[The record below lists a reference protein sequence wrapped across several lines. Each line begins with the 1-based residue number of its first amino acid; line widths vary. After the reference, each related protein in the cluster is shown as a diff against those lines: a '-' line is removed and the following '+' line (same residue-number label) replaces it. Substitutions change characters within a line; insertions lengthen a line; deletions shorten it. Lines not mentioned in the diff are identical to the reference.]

1 MVLLLKV
8 FTKDKTNILKG
19 LIFMLASKVL
29 EMLNQGRIEELKIE
43 QQDEIYKNSLL
54 SKTDAKKRYASM
66 KRYLKNIYSSRE
78 DRSC

>member
-1 MVLLLKV
+1 
-8 FTKDKTNILKG
+8 
-19 LIFMLASKVL
+19 MLASKVL

-43 QQDEIYKNSLL
+43 LQDEIYKNSLL
-54 SKTDAKKRYASM
+54 SKTDAKKRYAAM